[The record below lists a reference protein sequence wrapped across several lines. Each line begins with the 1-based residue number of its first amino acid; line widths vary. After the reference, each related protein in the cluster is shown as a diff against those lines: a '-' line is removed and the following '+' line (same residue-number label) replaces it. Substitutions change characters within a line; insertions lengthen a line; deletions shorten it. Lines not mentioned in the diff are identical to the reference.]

1 MFQLL
6 YKAEMAYNLKEQI
19 YGYLDGGM
27 NAAALLGELQTM
39 DLTPAVR
46 GMLSEVLL
54 AQTR

>member
-1 MFQLL
+1 
-6 YKAEMAYNLKEQI
+6 MAYNLKEQI